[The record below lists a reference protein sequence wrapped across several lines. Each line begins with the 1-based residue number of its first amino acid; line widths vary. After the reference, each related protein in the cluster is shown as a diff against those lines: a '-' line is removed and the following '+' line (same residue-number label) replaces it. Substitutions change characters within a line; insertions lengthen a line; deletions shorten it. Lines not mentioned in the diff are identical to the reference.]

1 MDVLT
6 DVLRVSALGNAI
18 LNRSELVA
26 PWGLEVGVEVRAA
39 IHIVQRGLC
48 WLRVAKRA
56 PVRLGPG
63 DVVLVPRGTVHALL
77 DHPRTPAEPF
87 ERSLKRMQTRLARRS
102 RAVSPEETSV
112 LVCAEIKFDQ
122 AEPHPLM
129 SLLPEMIHI
138 PAEAAE
144 GDGGLQA
151 VARLL
156 AREAVGDRMG
166 AELVVPRLIDTL
178 LVFVVRRWIE
188 QQPAQ
193 SAGWLGALR
202 DAEIGRA
209 LALIHE
215 EPSYRWTVDELAKRV
230 AMSRAAFARR
240 FTSLVGEAPH
250 AYVTRWR
257 MNLAARLLRT
267 TSSSAEQ
274 IAAQVGYE
282 SPTAFSVVFRRHLAV
297 SPGKY
302 RRLPLAFANH
312 EREEIVSKR
321 GR

>member
-6 DVLRVSALGNAI
+6 DVLRVSALGNAL

-26 PWGLEVGVEVRAA
+26 PWGLEVGVDVRAA

-48 WLRVAKRA
+48 WLRVARRA

-77 DHPRTPAEPF
+77 DDPRTPAEPF
-87 ERSLKRMQTRLARRS
+87 ERALKRMQARRARGNS
-102 RAVSPEETSV
+102 ARPDQTSV

-129 SLLPEMIHI
+129 DVLPEVIHI

-144 GDGGLQA
+144 GDSGLRA

-156 AREAVGDRMG
+156 AREALSEGIG
-166 AELVVPRLIDTL
+166 AALVVPRLVDTL
-178 LVFVVRRWIE
+178 LVFVVRRWLE
-188 QQPAQ
+188 QQPVE

-202 DAEIGRA
+202 DAEVGGA

-215 EPSYRWTVDELAKRV
+215 QPSHRWTVDELASRV
-230 AMSRAAFARR
+230 AMSRAAFDASVHFAIEPIVRRSTLFASFDHDRIEMIRPSWYDRPNTEPSNAR
-240 FTSLVGEAPH
+240 
-250 AYVTRWR
+250 
-257 MNLAARLLRT
+257 
-267 TSSSAEQ
+267 
-274 IAAQVGYE
+274 
-282 SPTAFSVVFRRHLAV
+282 
-297 SPGKY
+297 SPG
-302 RRLPLAFANH
+302 
-312 EREEIVSKR
+312 
-321 GR
+321 